1 MPSPERGPSG
11 PSEQPRQPEHEPVPY
26 HRTARFADDRT
37 AAGVYQR
44 IQETIF
50 SAPCDLSAYRF
61 LLDQAPH
68 VTVLGAPPPPELDGH
83 LEAMLGTGEPA
94 TLPSSVLQAL
104 SERRRQMSG
113 QGFWREG
120 HYRPGRRL

>member
-1 MPSPERGPSG
+1 MPSPEHGPGG
-11 PSEQPRQPEHEPVPY
+11 PAEQPSRPENEPVPY

-44 IQETIF
+44 IQDTIF
-50 SAPCDLSAYRF
+50 TVPCDLSAYRF

-68 VTVLGAPPPPELDGH
+68 VAVLGAPPPPELDTQ
-83 LEAMLGTGEPA
+83 LAAMLAAGEPA
-94 TLPSSVLQAL
+94 TLPGVVLQVL
-104 SERRRQMSG
+104 TERRRQMSG
-113 QGFWREG
+113 GSVWTEG